1 MRKFAIFLLIY
12 LLACHVCLEEVH
24 AEEYKQHDAKDKE
37 QVVDQFV
44 LAILNDEVRNAVN
57 DYYQKDTV
65 IQFDWQAKDYNV
77 VEMKQWKQGN
87 ELGHSFLISLTV
99 LSYDNNKSSQLG
111 IDTITFG
118 ISPQSLNTQKNNK
131 SLASTEVE
139 LLDYKHREAVY
150 KGS

>member
-12 LLACHVCLEEVH
+12 LLACHVSLEEVH

-57 DYYQKDTV
+57 DYYKKDTV

-77 VEMKQWKQGN
+77 VEMKQWKKGN

-99 LSYDNNKSSQLG
+99 LPYDNNKSSQLG

>member
-12 LLACHVCLEEVH
+12 LLACHVCLEKVH

-37 QVVDQFV
+37 QVVDHFV

-77 VEMKQWKQGN
+77 VEMKQWKKGN

-99 LSYDNNKSSQLG
+99 LPYDNNKSSQLG
-111 IDTITFG
+111 VDTITFG